1 MIVPNQRNTTKDREG
16 WGGNIQQET
25 RLLLSL
31 GQDVLAEV
39 GTVVANDVTG
49 SLVVADVDGP
59 VVAGAELLGA
69 ANGLGVLPDD

>member
-1 MIVPNQRNTTKDREG
+1 MF
-16 WGGNIQQET
+16 
-25 RLLLSL
+25 LLLSL

-39 GTVVANDVTG
+39 GTVVANNVTG

-69 ANGLGVLPDD
+69 ANRLGVLPDD